1 MIDPDVN
8 PIDFEKWMK
17 DEAAAGRGSL
27 VCIEAQPY
35 SKANSRRMATFRRK
49 DGRTG
54 LRSIKSEKALNFDAI
69 AKAAALCYMKTPPF
83 EGDVAVYALLAYGSR
98 RSDVDESLLLDSLQ
112 GKCYKNDRQVRI
124 KLIFGIVDSDRPRA
138 TVLIK
143 QIRSG
148 VAGVSKKKPLARGP
162 FANSERPV
170 RPVAKD
176 TGEGSALDR
185 ILLS

>member
-1 MIDPDVN
+1 MINPDVN
-8 PIDFEKWMK
+8 PIEFEKWMK
-17 DEAAAGRGSL
+17 DEAAAGRGAL
-27 VCIEAQPY
+27 VCIDAQPY

-54 LRSIKSEKALNFDAI
+54 LRSIKSEKAMNFDAI

-148 VAGVSKKKPLARGP
+148 VAGVSQKKPVARGP
-162 FANSERPV
+162 LANSERPV
-170 RPVAKD
+170 RPVSKN
-176 TGEGSALDR
+176 TGESAALDR

>member
-1 MIDPDVN
+1 MIDENVN
-8 PIDFEKWMK
+8 PIEFERWMK
-17 DEAAAGRGSL
+17 SEAAAGRGAL
-27 VCIEAQPY
+27 VCVEAQPY

-49 DGRTG
+49 DGRIG

-83 EGDVAVYALLAYGSR
+83 EGDVAVYALIAYGNR
-98 RSDVDESLLLDSLQ
+98 RPDLDESLLLDSLQ
-112 GKCYKNDRQVRI
+112 GACYKNDRQVRI

-162 FANSERPV
+162 LSNSERPL
-170 RPVAKD
+170 RPVPKD
-176 TGEGSALDR
+176 TSESSALDR
-185 ILLS
+185 VLLS

>member
-8 PIDFEKWMK
+8 PIAFERWMQA
-17 DEAAAGRGSL
+17 EADAGRGAL
-27 VCIEAQPY
+27 VRVDAQPY

-49 DGRTG
+49 NGKVG

-148 VAGVSKKKPLARGP
+148 MDGARQKKPVARGP
-162 FANSERPV
+162 LSNSEGLV
-170 RPVAKD
+170 RHLPK
-176 TGEGSALDR
+176 SAGKSTPLDR
-185 ILLS
+185 VFLS

>member
-8 PIDFEKWMK
+8 PIEFERWMK
-17 DEAAAGRGSL
+17 SEAAAGRGAL
-27 VCIEAQPY
+27 VCVEAQPY

-54 LRSIKSEKALNFDAI
+54 LRSIKSEKAMNFDAI

-83 EGDVAVYALLAYGSR
+83 EGDVAVYALIAYGSR
-98 RSDVDESLLLDSLQ
+98 RPDLDESLLLDSLQ
-112 GKCYKNDRQVRI
+112 GACYKNDRQVRI
-124 KLIFGIVDSDRPRA
+124 KLIFGIVDSDQPRA

-148 VAGVSKKKPLARGP
+148 VAGVSQKKPVARGP
-162 FANSERPV
+162 LPNSERPV
-170 RPVAKD
+170 RPVPKD
-176 TGEGSALDR
+176 TGKSEALDR

>member
-1 MIDPDVN
+1 MIDPNTN
-8 PIDFEKWMK
+8 PIAFECWMK

-69 AKAAALCYMKTPPF
+69 AKAAALCYMKTPPY
-83 EGDVAVYALLAYGSR
+83 EGDVAVYALLAFSSR
-98 RSDVDESLLLDSLQ
+98 RSDLDESLLLDSLQ
-112 GKCYKNDRQVRI
+112 GKCYVNDRQVRI

-143 QIRSG
+143 KIRSG
-148 VAGVSKKKPLARGP
+148 MDGAGQKKPVARGP
-162 FANSERPV
+162 LSNSERPV
-170 RPVAKD
+170 RRVSESASTRK
-176 TGEGSALDR
+176 ALDS
-185 ILLS
+185 ILL